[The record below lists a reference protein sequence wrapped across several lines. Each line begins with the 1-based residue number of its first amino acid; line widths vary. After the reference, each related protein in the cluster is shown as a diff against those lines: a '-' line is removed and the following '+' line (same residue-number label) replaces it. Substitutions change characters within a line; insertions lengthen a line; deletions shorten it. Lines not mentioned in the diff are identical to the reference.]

1 MFLFYSM
8 FLNITFYFN
17 IYCYVFFFF
26 QKEILSVYFFI
37 YDKWQFPNSTN
48 ANLFILSHSHARIFQ
63 LSEHT
68 DWALDST

>member
-1 MFLFYSM
+1 MYLKKK
-8 FLNITFYFN
+8 N
-17 IYCYVFFFF
+17 
-26 QKEILSVYFFI
+26 EILSVYLFI
-37 YDKWQFPNSTN
+37 DDKWQFPNSTN